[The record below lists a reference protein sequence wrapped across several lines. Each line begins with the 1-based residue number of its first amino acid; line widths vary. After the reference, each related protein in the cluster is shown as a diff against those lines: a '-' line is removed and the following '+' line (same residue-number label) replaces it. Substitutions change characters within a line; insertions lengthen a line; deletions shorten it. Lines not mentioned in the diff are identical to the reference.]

1 MPILVLALFIGLPLI
16 EVWLLVE
23 VGGRVG
29 AWWTVALCVATAV
42 AGAAV
47 VRRQGRSTLLR
58 VRTTL
63 RQGRMPLGD
72 LFTGACILAAGVML
86 LVPGF
91 FSDATGFLLLVPFC
105 RGLLGLV
112 LGRFIHIAATQSRA
126 GGRTI
131 EGEWESVDDRPN
143 GQLNRT
149 DPGG

>member
-1 MPILVLALFIGLPLI
+1 MPILLLALFIALPLI

-23 VGGRVG
+23 VGGLVG

-42 AGAAV
+42 AGASI
-47 VRRQGRSTLLR
+47 VRHQGRSTLER

-72 LFTGACILAAGVML
+72 MFAGACILVAGVML

-105 RGLLGLV
+105 RGLLALV
-112 LGRFIHIAATQSRA
+112 LGRFIHVAAPQPRA
-126 GGRTI
+126 GGHTI
-131 EGEWESVDDRPN
+131 EGEWEPVDDPPN
-143 GQLNRT
+143 GRLDR
-149 DPGG
+149 P